1 MDKESGFIWCC
12 ENGHN
17 VLSLMYR
24 RFHNLNRIAVKNG
37 LDRAAENGHSR
48 LVEMH
53 NELF

>member
-1 MDKESGFIWCC
+1 MSNLHTFIWCC

-17 VLSLMYR
+17 ILSLMYR
-24 RFHNLNRIAVKNG
+24 RTHNPPESIVQFGLNRAV
-37 LDRAAENGHSR
+37 ENGHLR